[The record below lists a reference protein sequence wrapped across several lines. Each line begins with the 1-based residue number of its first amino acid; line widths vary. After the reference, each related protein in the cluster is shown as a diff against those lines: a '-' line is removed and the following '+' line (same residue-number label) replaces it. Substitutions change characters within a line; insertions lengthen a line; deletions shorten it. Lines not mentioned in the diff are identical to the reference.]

1 METNRRILVI
11 DDDPG
16 IQDAYRQ
23 ILSPVVPDDEL
34 LADSALLFGETT
46 VAVKTAVA
54 AEYELSICSCGEEGI
69 AVCREAVEGG
79 RPFALAFIDMKMPGL
94 DGAATAR
101 EIWRLDA
108 QVKIV
113 IVTAFSDFSPDEIV
127 AEVGR
132 EDLFYLNKPFNQGEI
147 KQFTRALLDQWN
159 INSEKERLQLALEKS
174 NHELRLLTENLEDKV
189 KEQTALLIQSE
200 KMASVG
206 ILAAGVA
213 HEINNPAAFVGC
225 NLNTIKRYSDKIIP
239 LLELTKD
246 LIENPSAE
254 MIDQLGQ
261 YLRNNKID
269 FIIDD
274 MVGLANESI
283 DGIRRISS
291 IVADLKS
298 FSHIDRAEI
307 SRVDLNLVM
316 DTTLNIIHNELKYKV
331 EVVKDYGTLPEVECF
346 PQKISQ
352 VFMNLLINAAQ
363 AITEKGLICITT
375 RSVSEG
381 RRDSDRFVEIEIT
394 DSGQG
399 IEAKHLPRLFDPF
412 FTTKPV
418 GQGTGL
424 GLSIVYDIIKG
435 HGGSVR
441 VKSEPGKGTTFTVT
455 LLVNPPFSQISAG

>member
-1 METNRRILVI
+1 MEINRQILVI

-16 IQDAYRQ
+16 IQDAYRH
-23 ILSPVVPDDEL
+23 ILCPDTHDDEL
-34 LADSALLFGETT
+34 LADSAQLFGESP
-46 VAVKTAVA
+46 VLPAVA
-54 AEYELSICSCGEEGI
+54 ADLVCELTICSCGEDGI
-69 AVCREAVEGG
+69 AACAAAVN
-79 RPFALAFIDMKMPGL
+79 RQQPFALAFIGMKMPGL
-94 DGAATAR
+94 DGAATSR
-101 EIWRLDA
+101 EIWALDP
-108 QVKIV
+108 QIKIV
-113 IVTAFSDFSPDEIV
+113 IVTAFSDFSPDQIV
-127 AEVGR
+127 AKVGR
-132 EDLFYLNKPFNQGEI
+132 EDLFYLNKPFNRGEI

-159 INSEKERLQLALEKS
+159 INSEKERLRLALEKS
-174 NHELRLLTENLEDKV
+174 NCELRLLTETLEDKV

-239 LLELTKD
+239 LLELGKN

-254 MIDQLGQ
+254 MIDQLGR
-261 YLRNNKID
+261 YIRNNKID
-269 FIIDD
+269 FIIED

-291 IVADLKS
+291 IVADLKA

-307 SRVDLNLVM
+307 SRVDLNQVM

-363 AITEKGLICITT
+363 AITERGSIRITT
-375 RSVSEG
+375 RSISEG
-381 RRDSDRFVEIEIT
+381 RRDADRFVEVEIADT
-394 DSGQG
+394 GQG
-399 IEAKHLPRLFDPF
+399 IEARHLPKLFDPF

-441 VKSEPGKGTTFTVT
+441 VKSEPSKGTTFTVS
-455 LLVNPPFSQISAG
+455 LLVNPPFSQIPS